1 MTATVSEPR
10 LVHGSLIDEVDRF
23 MGGRQLPRY
32 TDSAE
37 RFMADLVAFQAEL
50 HQAGL
55 AVVSWPSRYGG
66 RGLDPGAAAI
76 VARRLG
82 ELGAPELANF
92 VGIEVLAPALLRFG
106 TEAQLDSW
114 LPAMADASEL
124 WCQLFSEPDAGSD
137 LAALRTTARPEG
149 DGWLVNGTKIWS
161 TWGHLAR
168 WGVLLARTGTTDER
182 HRGITAFVV
191 DMTADGVDPRP
202 LRAMT
207 GRAEF
212 AEVFLDGVHVPGSM
226 VIGSPGH
233 GWDVTLHILGSERGP
248 YAVRRAAVI
257 RTVLNE
263 VLDAARQLDLSA
275 GVRDEIARAVIT
287 VRMLDLR
294 IETVVA
300 DLSLGRYPG
309 PEAAVTKLMLTK
321 AEQDVMAAAHRI
333 RSPGGLAWSGETPA
347 TVGDYLYSVA
357 ASIYGGSA
365 QIQRNLIGE
374 RLLGLPR

>member
-1 MTATVSEPR
+1 MTAPATD
-10 LVHGSLIDEVDRF
+10 LVATHETLTREVDEF
-23 MGGRQLPRY
+23 MAGRDVPRY

-37 RFMADLVAFQAEL
+37 GFMADLIEFQAEL
-50 HQAGL
+50 HRAGL
-55 AVVSWPSRYGG
+55 AVVSWPERYGG

-114 LPAMADASEL
+114 LPEMADASAL
-124 WCQLFSEPDAGSD
+124 WCQMFSEPDAGSD
-137 LAALRTTARPEG
+137 LAALRTVARPDG
-149 DGWLVNGTKIWS
+149 DGWLVRGSKIWS
-161 TWGHLAR
+161 TWGHMAR
-168 WGVLLARTGTTDER
+168 WGVLLARTGTTEER

-191 DMTADGVDPRP
+191 DMTAPGIEARP
-202 LRAMT
+202 LQAMT

-212 AEVFLDGVHVPGSM
+212 AEVFLDDVRVPESM
-226 VIGSPGH
+226 VIGQPGK

-257 RTVLNE
+257 RAALNG
-263 VLDAARQLDLSA
+263 VIDAARGMRLTA
-275 GVRDEIARAVIT
+275 PVRDEIARAVIT
-287 VRMLDLR
+287 VKMLDLR
-294 IETVVA
+294 IEAVVA
-300 DLSLGRYPG
+300 DLAFGRYPG
-309 PEAAVTKLMLTK
+309 PEAALTKLMLTQ
-321 AEQDVMAAAHRI
+321 AEQDVMAVAHCI
-333 RSPGGLAWSGETPA
+333 ESLSGLAWEGETPA
-347 TVGDYLYSVA
+347 PVGDYLYSVA

>member
-1 MTATVSEPR
+1 MTAATADLASSYETLTR
-10 LVHGSLIDEVDRF
+10 EVDQF
-23 MGGRQLPRY
+23 MAGRPLPRY
-32 TDSAE
+32 ADSAE
-37 RFMADLVAFQAEL
+37 SFMAELIEFQAGL
-50 HQAGL
+50 HEAGL
-55 AVVSWPSRYGG
+55 AVVSWPVRYGG
-66 RGLDPGAAAI
+66 RGLDPAAAAI

-106 TEAQLDSW
+106 TEDQLDAW
-114 LPAMADASEL
+114 LPGMADASQL

-137 LAALRTTARPEG
+137 LAALRTVARPCG
-149 DGWLVNGTKIWS
+149 DGWTVSGTKIWS
-161 TWGHLAR
+161 TWGHMAR
-168 WGVLLARTGTTDER
+168 WAVLLARTGTVEER

-191 DMTADGVDPRP
+191 DMAAPGIDARP

-212 AEVFLDGVHVPGSM
+212 AEVFLDDVRIPGSM
-226 VIGSPGH
+226 VIGSPGQ

-257 RTVLNE
+257 RAALNGVLHATRGTD
-263 VLDAARQLDLSA
+263 LTAAAR
-275 GVRDEIARAVIT
+275 DELARAVIT

-294 IETVVA
+294 IEAVVA
-300 DLSLGRYPG
+300 DLAFGRYPG

-321 AEQDVMAAAHRI
+321 AEQEVMAVAHRI
-333 RSPGGLAWSGETPA
+333 ESLGGLAWEGDTPA
-347 TVGDYLYSVA
+347 PVGDYLYSVA

>member
-1 MTATVSEPR
+1 MTATVSEPTSVYAP
-10 LVHGSLIDEVDRF
+10 LVEEVDRF
-23 MGGRQLPRY
+23 MSGQRLPRY

-37 RFMADLVAFQAEL
+37 RFMADLVGFQARL
-50 HQAGL
+50 HKAGL

-66 RGLDPGAAAI
+66 RDLDPGASAT

-92 VGIEVLAPALLRFG
+92 VGIEVLAPALIRFAAG
-106 TEAQLDSW
+106 EQLDSW

-137 LAALRTTARPEG
+137 LAALRTAARREG
-149 DGWLVNGTKIWS
+149 EGWVVTGTKIWS

-168 WGVLLARTGTTDER
+168 WGVLLARTGTTEER
-182 HRGITAFVV
+182 HHGITAFVV
-191 DMTADGVDPRP
+191 DMTADGVDARP

-212 AEVFLDGVHVPGSM
+212 AEVFLDDVYVPDEM
-226 VIGSPGH
+226 VVGSPGQ

-263 VLDAARQLDLSA
+263 VLDTARRLDLPAS
-275 GVRDEIARAVIT
+275 VRDEIARAVIT

-300 DLSLGRYPG
+300 DLAVGRYPG
-309 PEAAVTKLMLTK
+309 PEAAITKLMLTK
-321 AEQDVMAAAHRI
+321 AEQDVMAAAHRVQ
-333 RSPGGLAWSGETPA
+333 SLGSLAWSGETPA
-347 TVGDYLYSVA
+347 PVGDYLYSVA